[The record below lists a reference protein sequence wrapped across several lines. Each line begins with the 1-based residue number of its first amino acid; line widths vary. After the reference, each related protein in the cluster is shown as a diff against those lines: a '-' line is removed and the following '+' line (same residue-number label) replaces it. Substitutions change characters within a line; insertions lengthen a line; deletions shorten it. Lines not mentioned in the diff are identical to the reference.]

1 MREETEKA
9 MLKKCTEL
17 NIQMIGVEHQLLLIK
32 EKLDAMCAG
41 QEEKEDLSQIQKILV
56 DNVMNAFQKTMESCY
71 ELYRKVNNEAETRE
85 MKRLVLLRLD
95 TFEEEIASVK
105 KQLSLQ

>member
-32 EKLDAMCAG
+32 EKLDAMCEG
-41 QEEKEDLSQIQKILV
+41 HEENGELLQIQKILV
-56 DNVMNAFQKTMESCY
+56 ENVMDAFRKTMDSCY
-71 ELYRKVNNEAETRE
+71 DLYQKVNNEAETRE
-85 MKRLVLLRLD
+85 IKRLVLLRLN
-95 TFEEEIASVK
+95 TFEEEIESVK

>member
-1 MREETEKA
+1 MREETERA

-32 EKLDAMCAG
+32 DKLDAMCAG
-41 QEEKEDLSQIQKILV
+41 KGENGELAQVREILENNIQ
-56 DNVMNAFQKTMESCY
+56 NAFQETRDGCY
-71 ELYRKVNNEAETRE
+71 DLYQKVNSEANMRE

-95 TFEEEIASVK
+95 TFEEEIESVK
-105 KQLSLQ
+105 KQISLQ